1 MKSTVIKVFFIVPAF
16 LFLGIGLLGVALP
29 ILPTTPFLL
38 LASFFFAKGSDCFN
52 KWFISTKIYKKHLED
67 FIKTRSMT
75 LKKKLCILLPVST
88 MLITTFILVNNLHA
102 RIGIALVIIFKYY
115 YFFLHIK
122 TIEKYDTKINKEV
135 MINGEL
141 STQENS
147 Y

>member
-1 MKSTVIKVFFIVPAF
+1 
-16 LFLGIGLLGVALP
+16 
-29 ILPTTPFLL
+29 
-38 LASFFFAKGSDCFN
+38 
-52 KWFISTKIYKKHLED
+52 
-67 FIKTRSMT
+67 MT
-75 LKKKLCILLPVST
+75 LKKKLCILLPVYT

-102 RIGIALVIIFKYY
+102 RIGIALIIIFKYY